1 MVSSAIPIITF
12 RYYPYKRKKLT
23 FWVSLNPEEYANSA
37 NEPNMNQNH
46 PEKQI
51 LSRQTKDVNLGIN
64 QDLWEIL

>member
-1 MVSSAIPIITF
+1 MFFTSTEA
-12 RYYPYKRKKLT
+12 KK
-23 FWVSLNPEEYANSA
+23 PEEYANSA

-51 LSRQTKDVNLGIN
+51 LSRQTKTVNLGIN

>member
-1 MVSSAIPIITF
+1 MIILPRTYATVPIF
-12 RYYPYKRKKLT
+12 HFHGSGKPRFLPK
-23 FWVSLNPEEYANSA
+23 EYANSA

-51 LSRQTKDVNLGIN
+51 LSSQTKAVNLGIN

>member
-1 MVSSAIPIITF
+1 MFFTSTEA
-12 RYYPYKRKKLT
+12 KKPAFL
-23 FWVSLNPEEYANSA
+23 LKKYANSA

-51 LSRQTKDVNLGIN
+51 LPSQTKAVNLGIN